1 MQKGR
6 VLLINPWI
14 YDFAAYCEWMEPL
27 GLLSIAAA
35 LKQNGYQVGLL
46 DCLDRRHPGLRPGLR
61 DDLYGCGKFLK
72 TFVNKPAVLGHVP
85 RRYGRY
91 GLPLDVFDD
100 ELRDQPKPDVILAT
114 SGMTYWYPGAFEAI
128 KRVKARFPDVPVV
141 LGGVYATLCY
151 DHARQNSAADYVVQ
165 GEGEIEALRI
175 VDELTGSQSDLSRYT
190 GGLNSLPRP
199 LHELRRGQGFV
210 SIQTSRGCPFRCTYC
225 ASDLLHPQGF
235 RRRDPRDVVDEIEYC
250 LQKSTIEDFAFYD
263 DALLVDAE
271 NHLHLILDQVLERGL
286 TCRFHTPNGL
296 HARYIDS
303 PLATKMFRA
312 GFKTIRLGLETSNP
326 LEQDRT
332 GAKVTNE
339 EFRDAGRILREAGFP
354 PEDIT
359 AYVLLGLPGQSTQS
373 VMDTISFVHECGAR
387 VQIAHYSLIPGTSEW
402 VQAVRQGIVDPQGD
416 PLVHNGSAY
425 PVPWSEAT
433 PEEIEQI
440 KLAAITGNRELPK
453 TNDIRFSG

>member
-14 YDFAAYCEWMEPL
+14 YDFAAYSEWMEPL

-35 LKQNGYQVGLL
+35 LKENGYEASLI
-46 DCLDRRHPGLRPGLR
+46 DCLDRRHPGLPPGLR
-61 DDLYGCGKFLK
+61 HDPYGCGKFLK
-72 TFVNKPAVLGHVP
+72 IFVDKPAVLGHVP

-91 GLPLDVFDD
+91 GLPLHVFDD
-100 ELRDQPKPDVILAT
+100 ELRDQPKPDVILVT

-141 LGGVYATLCY
+141 LGGVYATLCP
-151 DHARQNSAADYVVQ
+151 DHAIQNSAADHIVQ

-199 LHELRRGQGFV
+199 LHEVRRNQGFV
-210 SIQTSRGCPFRCTYC
+210 AIQTSRGCPFRCTYC
-225 ASDLLHPQGF
+225 ASHLLHPQGF
-235 RRRDPRDVVDEIEYC
+235 RRREPRAVVDEIEHC
-250 LQKSTIEDFAFYD
+250 LEELEIEDFAFYD

-271 NHLHLILDQVLERGL
+271 NHLHSILDQVLERTL
-286 TCRFHTPNGL
+286 SLRFHTPNGL

-303 PLATKMFRA
+303 HLATKMFRA
-312 GFKTIRLGLETSNP
+312 GFKTIRLGLETSDH

-339 EFRDAGRILREAGFP
+339 EFRDAVHTLRASGFRP
-354 PEDIT
+354 KQLT

-373 VMDTISFVHECGAR
+373 VLDTISFVHECGAR
-387 VQIAHYSLIPGTSEW
+387 VQIAHYSLIPGTREW

-440 KLAAITGNRELPK
+440 KLAAITGNRELPQ
-453 TNDIRFSG
+453 N